1 MVMSGY
7 DLDSVD
13 NAVSFPWQSSRRN
26 NAVGVQSNCHHA
38 EVSDSQPLV
47 SELNTAEKPQA
58 HLVSCEIK
66 PVGLD
71 DDNGNTDANEETHL
85 VSEDVSQC
93 RICLDNGG
101 LHHDLYCFLMV
112 LKGLD
117 ISCYLSFFFHTHCK

>member
-1 MVMSGY
+1 MIWIVLIMQLASHGSQAEETMQ
-7 DLDSVD
+7 LV
-13 NAVSFPWQSSRRN
+13 
-26 NAVGVQSNCHHA
+26 SNCHHA